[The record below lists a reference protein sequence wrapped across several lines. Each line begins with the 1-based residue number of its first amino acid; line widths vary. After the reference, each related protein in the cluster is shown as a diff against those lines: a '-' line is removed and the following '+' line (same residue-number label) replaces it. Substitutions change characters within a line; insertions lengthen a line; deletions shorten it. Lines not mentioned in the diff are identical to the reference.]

1 MQETASSLEPRD
13 EETTFLRWKETTG
26 VHGQRRLRRRASL
39 PTDSCACSL
48 AGHGTFWP
56 TGNRANARHH
66 GSFPFAFAPA
76 ATAMPVRAVALA
88 HFARTLAGA
97 WPRSA
102 RRALTA
108 CSPVGRR
115 TLTDRA
121 LVGGVGPAPR
131 ARSPGHGPT
140 PPPRLPGSGC
150 ALVGVRP
157 RSSRA
162 LAGDV
167 ARFSHALAR
176 IPLDPH
182 AHRRR
187 AWPRSSHA
195 ARPDPAARS
204 SVRGPAPPGCSPA
217 ACVLAAVRCHC
228 LREKRENERNKIT

>member
-140 PPPRLPGSGC
+140 PPPRLPGSGR
-150 ALVGVRP
+150 ALVG
-157 RSSRA
+157 
-162 LAGDV
+162 
-167 ARFSHALAR
+167 
-176 IPLDPH
+176 
-182 AHRRR
+182 
-187 AWPRSSHA
+187 AWPRSSRVLTGGVRA
-195 ARPDPAARS
+195 CRRPLP
-204 SVRGPAPPGCSPA
+204 
-217 ACVLAAVRCHC
+217 LFE
-228 LREKRENERNKIT
+228 REERE